1 MSEGI
6 SPSELHQQDGGS
18 RALQGVRI
26 CLVFEYSLSHY
37 TRILQEIRA
46 LQEAGATVQLL
57 TSNSTPEPA
66 PSGVQRT
73 VAALDSTLAGST
85 LTSRPLRIAH
95 NLARNATADLLT
107 LVRPEWKARRR
118 VAALKR
124 IAPEVDVFWV
134 VDFPSLP
141 TTMAAGKPA
150 GVKVLYETVDLVP
163 EYEYLGE
170 AHRRK
175 SLEGERALIGGLDGF
190 VTACD
195 GYADY
200 YMERYGA
207 LITRP
212 PIVRH
217 DMPER
222 IMTSAHPSERP
233 LRIVFLGALM
243 FDRPI
248 LELIDAIALT
258 TANVTLAIQGK
269 NYLGDAP
276 AARIRDLNLE
286 HRVRILDPCPPDSVV
301 ETAAGYDIG
310 VVALYGSN
318 ENERRASTTKL
329 FAYMAAGVA
338 VVASDLPGIARIVN
352 EHHNGFLVRG
362 VDPQAWSAAVD
373 EMGALPLTA
382 IDAMKQRSLEAAAR
396 YTWERE
402 RPAFIGE
409 FVRALGQGGGEP
421 T

>member
-1 MSEGI
+1 MSDGV
-6 SPSELHQQDGGS
+6 SPSRHQQDVKS
-18 RALQGVRI
+18 SALRGVRI
-26 CLVFEYSLSHY
+26 CLVFEHGLSYY

-57 TSNSTPEPA
+57 TSHSTPGPA
-66 PSGVQRT
+66 PPGVQRT

-85 LTSRPLRIAH
+85 LKARPLRVAH

-107 LVRPEWKARRR
+107 LVRPEWKARHRA
-118 VAALKR
+118 VALKR
-124 IAPEVDVFWV
+124 IASEVDLFWV

-141 TTMAAGKPA
+141 TTIAAAKPA

-170 AHRRK
+170 AHRRE
-175 SLEGERALIGGLDGF
+175 SLEGERALIGRLDGF

-200 YMERYGA
+200 YMETYGA

-212 PIVRH
+212 PVVRH

-222 IMTSAHPSERP
+222 IRTSVNPSKGP
-233 LRIVFLGALM
+233 LRIIFLGALM

-248 LELIDAIALT
+248 LELIEAIALT
-258 TANVTLAIQGK
+258 TASVTLTFQGK
-269 NYLGDAP
+269 NHLGHAP
-276 AARIRDLNLE
+276 AARIRDLKLE
-286 HRVRILDPCPPDSVV
+286 HRVRILDPCPPDRVV
-301 ETAAGYDIG
+301 ETAAGYDVG

-329 FAYMAAGVA
+329 FAYMAAGLA
-338 VVASDLPGIARIVN
+338 VLASDLPGISRIVN
-352 EHHNGFLVRG
+352 AHHNGVLVRG
-362 VDPQAWSAAVD
+362 VDPQAWSAAMD
-373 EMGALPLTA
+373 EMGALPLAA
-382 IDAMKQRSLEAAAR
+382 IDAMKQHSLEAAGR
-396 YTWERE
+396 YSWERE

-409 FVRALGQGGGEP
+409 FVRALGQEGGQP